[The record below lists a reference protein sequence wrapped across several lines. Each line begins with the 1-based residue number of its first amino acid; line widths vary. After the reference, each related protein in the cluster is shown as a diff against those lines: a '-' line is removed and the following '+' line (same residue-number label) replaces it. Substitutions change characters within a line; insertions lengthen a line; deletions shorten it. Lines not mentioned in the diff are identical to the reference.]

1 MVAVSVNVTFS
12 GRSGRSPSAGPLK
25 PFNRHLGLHHRQAEL
40 KHTPRRI
47 EKPWGYELIWAD
59 TSEYVGKLLH
69 IQAGEALSLQYH
81 ERKDETIHLLSGEM
95 RFSAGSSEADLE
107 DIDLRAGESFHVS
120 TRTVHRMVAITD
132 CDVLEA
138 STPHLDDVVRLE
150 DRYGRVPDDE

>member
-1 MVAVSVNVTFS
+1 MTLFVNVSFQRHFFRDAPNAHPPPAL
-12 GRSGRSPSAGPLK
+12 GAPHQRSPNLK
-25 PFNRHLGLHHRQAEL
+25 YI
-40 KHTPRRI
+40 PRRV

-95 RFSAGSSEADLE
+95 RFSAGSSVADLE
-107 DIDLRAGESFHVS
+107 DINLRAGESFHVS
-120 TRTVHRMVAITD
+120 TGTVHRMIAITD
-132 CDVLEA
+132 CDILEA

-150 DRYGRVPDDE
+150 DRYGRVPADG